1 MLGWR
6 LLISAILIPSLFGL
20 FYVDHRLGQPA
31 TILALFAG
39 LLALRSAWELGQ
51 LFSARGYAIRTKAQ
65 MVGSALTASAA
76 WVPAWCWSSPVIEG
90 APLASAGP
98 VALALAGCLLLLFI
112 QEASQFETPGKTF
125 ESLGASLLVI
135 SYSGFLLGI
144 TALLRWVAGS
154 EAGYL
159 VLGSL
164 LVAAK
169 SCDIGAY
176 TFGRLFGKTKMSPV
190 LSPGKTWAGAVGGI
204 STATVATWA
213 WLTFV
218 PPLFNSSWHA
228 SPAWA
233 ACLYGAIV
241 GLSGMIG
248 DLMES
253 LLKRDAGKKDSAV
266 LLPGFGGLL
275 DLLDSVLY
283 AGPVAYVLWVWLPLH
298 PAG

>member
-6 LLISAILIPSLFGL
+6 LLISAILVPSLFGL
-20 FYVDHRLGQPA
+20 FYADHRLGQSA

-51 LFSARGYAIRTKAQ
+51 LFSERGYAIRTKAQ
-65 MVGSALTASAA
+65 MVGSALVASAA
-76 WVPAWCWSSPVIEG
+76 WVPAWTWKSPVIEG

-98 VALALAGCLLLLFI
+98 VALALALCLLLLFI
-112 QEASQFETPGKTF
+112 QEASQFTAPGKTF

-169 SCDIGAY
+169 TCDIGAY

-190 LSPGKTWAGAVGGI
+190 LSPGKTWAGAFGGI
-204 STATVATWA
+204 ATATAASWA

-218 PPLFNSSWHA
+218 PPLFNSNWQA
-228 SPAWA
+228 SPPWA
-233 ACLYGAIV
+233 ACVYGALV
-241 GLSGMIG
+241 GLTGMVG

-253 LLKRDAGKKDSAV
+253 LLKRDAGKKDSAA

-283 AGPVAYVLWVWLPLH
+283 AGPVAYVLWVWLPL
-298 PAG
+298 ATWK